1 MTDWMWREGTTL
13 ISWGSPFMTG
23 GVCVG
28 GVKSLVVNRLRSKDS
43 HWP

>member
-13 ISWGSPFMTG
+13 IPWGSPFMKG
-23 GVCVG
+23 MG
-28 GVKSLVVNRLRSKDS
+28 GVKSLVVNRLRSKES